1 MLFQG
6 VSFSK
11 MKDTVGR
18 IDPVAT
24 QPQQNKASS
33 LIIIILQN
41 RAQLNAGKTLLFQA
55 LNP

>member
-1 MLFQG
+1 
-6 VSFSK
+6 